1 LVLTF
6 YLCTIPTGTA
16 QQVADRDKVKDLL
29 QNLLPKFKKVI
40 NKDMEEKRKVMED
53 NPQLAR
59 LYVEL
64 VGSHVITA
72 EEFWANHAS
81 PYLKKQAEERNT
93 LQSVGVSASFLVNY

>member
-1 LVLTF
+1 M
-6 YLCTIPTGTA
+6 CTIPTGTA

-64 VGSHVITA
+64 VGSHVISA

-93 LQSVGVSASFLVNY
+93 LQSVGVSASFLVNYSF

>member
-1 LVLTF
+1 MTF

-64 VGSHVITA
+64 VGSHVISA

-93 LQSVGVSASFLVNY
+93 LQSVGVSASFLVNYSF

>member
-1 LVLTF
+1 
-6 YLCTIPTGTA
+6 
-16 QQVADRDKVKDLL
+16 
-29 QNLLPKFKKVI
+29 
-40 NKDMEEKRKVMED
+40 MEEKRKVMED

-64 VGSHVITA
+64 VGSHVISA

-93 LQSVGVSASFLVNY
+93 LQSVGVSASFLVNYSF